1 MTTAVVGR
9 VGKMK
14 EILVI
19 IAKVTFNTFSNLR
32 KCSQKMESDLKF
44 FFSFFSVQNICDMAW
59 IQYTSFNT
67 SLLGIGAQLK
77 PVFGGFE
84 LRRGSNSLNS
94 DSGYS

>member
-44 FFSFFSVQNICDMAW
+44 FFFIFLCPK
-59 IQYTSFNT
+59 Y
-67 SLLGIGAQLK
+67 L
-77 PVFGGFE
+77 
-84 LRRGSNSLNS
+84 
-94 DSGYS
+94 